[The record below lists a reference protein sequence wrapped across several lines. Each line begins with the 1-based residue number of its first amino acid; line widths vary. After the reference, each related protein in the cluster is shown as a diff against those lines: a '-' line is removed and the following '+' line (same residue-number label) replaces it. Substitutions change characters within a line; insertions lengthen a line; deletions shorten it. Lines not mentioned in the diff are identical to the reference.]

1 MASMPFSTTDW
12 LNITAAPVV
21 GQQMWWVC
29 PSESDSAMKM
39 HIVTVTASSDKGS
52 VITFDSG
59 DILEV
64 HETFQTAITIHNDI
78 VAKSRGELDPPDVHM
93 ATENARDG
101 NAPPLTGKEANV
113 SSTACNNIPHQPAS
127 N

>member
-12 LNITAAPVV
+12 LNITQLDSITAAPVV
-21 GQQMWWVC
+21 GQRMWWVC

-78 VAKSRGELDPPDVHM
+78 VAKSRGEGNPADMHM
-93 ATENARDG
+93 APEDAVDG
-101 NAPPLTGKEANV
+101 NAPPLTGERRGLRITNCV
-113 SSTACNNIPHQPAS
+113 
-127 N
+127 